1 MKSIDVNIP
10 ENTPKAGTI
19 KRAQY
24 TKAKARSFSGAVK
37 ICIVFQFKS
46 VVVKVVLILMSSDT
60 QPWVAGRVVL

>member
-10 ENTPKAGTI
+10 ENTPKAGAI

-37 ICIVFQFKS
+37 ICIVFRFRS

-60 QPWVAGRVVL
+60 QLWIAARVIL